1 MAVVRQVF
9 RALRHAN
16 DELMRASEATIRSAR
31 APQSR
36 PHIQAPAAR
45 QARPDAAAD
54 RADRAA

>member
-1 MAVVRQVF
+1 MTVVRRVL

-16 DELMRASEATIRSAR
+16 EELTRASDAIIRTAR

-36 PHIQAPAAR
+36 PRTLAPADR
-45 QARPDAAAD
+45 QARPEAAAD